1 MIILYR
7 PSTNKIIKVIEGN
20 FYNQH
25 DVDILDDKRISIYNN
40 NVFINAKNERVVNY
54 SEIVIYNFET
64 EIFSKKFEK
73 AFTENKI
80 NGHSH
85 GLVDF
90 LQDGSAMI
98 EDSMNGKILYLNSD
112 GDIIW
117 EFNNLDS
124 KNQIY
129 HLWWA
134 RIINSEKSKEIRKI
148 LDKKI

>member
-1 MIILYR
+1 MLFEMFC
-7 PSTNKIIKVIEGN
+7 SMK
-20 FYNQH
+20 
-25 DVDILDDKRISIYNN
+25 

-90 LQDGSAMI
+90 LQDGSKTLVPFRVFLEPPLVFQLPKTCSESLAW
-98 EDSMNGKILYLNSD
+98 SLN
-112 GDIIW
+112 IC
-117 EFNNLDS
+117 L
-124 KNQIY
+124 
-129 HLWWA
+129 
-134 RIINSEKSKEIRKI
+134 
-148 LDKKI
+148 